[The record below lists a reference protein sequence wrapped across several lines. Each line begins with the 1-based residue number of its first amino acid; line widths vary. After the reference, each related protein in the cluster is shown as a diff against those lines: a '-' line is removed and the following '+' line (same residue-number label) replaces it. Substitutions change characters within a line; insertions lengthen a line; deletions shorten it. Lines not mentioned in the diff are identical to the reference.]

1 MIKKIKN
8 LKKVFLK
15 KKFLIKINEKII
27 IQKSFVSNFK
37 NKNLNRIVIQKKK
50 KKKIISK
57 WQNCC
62 FTLGLFKKQWSKFN
76 MSRFTVK
83 RENFT
88 ANIVGVKVKT
98 W

>member
-50 KKKIISK
+50 KKKNNK
-57 WQNCC
+57 
-62 FTLGLFKKQWSKFN
+62 
-76 MSRFTVK
+76 
-83 RENFT
+83 
-88 ANIVGVKVKT
+88 
-98 W
+98 